1 MPNVRR
7 TKPTDDGAVT
17 KVESVAREVAK
28 TANARRR
35 REQRHTGSV
44 LNLDSIDADTLKR
57 AIQNLLDRKVGI
69 TFGVTRDG
77 GALSITI
84 LDNGDNV
91 REYVRANE
99 DINLYLT
106 GLADDF
112 GED

>member
-7 TKPTDDGAVT
+7 NERDGAVKAVDT
-17 KVESVAREVAK
+17 QARDVAK

-44 LNLDSIDADTLKR
+44 LDLNSIDADTFKRAVLSLLKR
-57 AIQNLLDRKVGI
+57 EVGV

-77 GALSITI
+77 GALSITL
-84 LDNGDNV
+84 LDNGETV
-91 REYVRANE
+91 REYVRATE
-99 DINLYLT
+99 DVNLYFS

-112 GED
+112 GADL

>member
-7 TKPTDDGAVT
+7 AKSGDDGTTAKVDTVSRDAV
-17 KVESVAREVAK
+17 K

-44 LNLDSIDADTLKR
+44 LDLNSIDADALKR
-57 AIQNLLDRKVGI
+57 AVQVLLERKVGI

-84 LDNGDNV
+84 LDNGENV

-99 DINLYLT
+99 DVNLYFA

-112 GED
+112 RED

>member
-7 TKPTDDGAVT
+7 KTTDGERETVNTVSRD
-17 KVESVAREVAK
+17 VAQ

-44 LNLDSIDADTLKR
+44 LDLDSMDSDTLKR
-57 AIQNLLDRKVGI
+57 AFVNLLKRKVGV

-77 GALSITI
+77 GALSITL
-84 LDNGDNV
+84 LDNGETV
-91 REYVRANE
+91 REYVRATE

>member
-1 MPNVRR
+1 MANVRR
-7 TKPTDDGAVT
+7 KDGDGTTA
-17 KVESVAREVAK
+17 KVSTEQRDTAK

-44 LNLDSIDADTLKR
+44 LDLNSIDANTLKR
-57 AIQNLLDRKVGI
+57 ALLELLKRAVGV

-77 GALSITI
+77 GALSVTL
-84 LDNGDNV
+84 LDNGENI
-91 REYVRANE
+91 REYVRATE
-99 DINLYLT
+99 DINLYLS

>member
-1 MPNVRR
+1 MANVRR
-7 TKPTDDGAVT
+7 KTGDGEAT
-17 KVESVAREVAK
+17 KVATESRDVAK

-44 LNLDSIDADTLKR
+44 LDLDSIDPNALKR
-57 AIQNLLDRKVGI
+57 AILELLKRAVGI

-84 LDNGDNV
+84 LDNGENI
-91 REYVRANE
+91 REYVRATE
-99 DINLYLT
+99 DINLYLA

-112 GED
+112 GKD

>member
-7 TKPTDDGAVT
+7 KTGDGEREKVT
-17 KVESVAREVAK
+17 TVARDDAK

-35 REQRHTGSV
+35 REQRHTGSQLD
-44 LNLDSIDADTLKR
+44 LNSVDADTLKR
-57 AIQNLLDRKVGI
+57 AFVELLKRKVGV

-77 GALSITI
+77 GALSITL
-84 LDNGDNV
+84 LDNGETV
-91 REYVRANE
+91 REYVRATE

-112 GED
+112 GTD

>member
-7 TKPTDDGAVT
+7 VDPKADGKAIVT
-17 KVESVAREVAK
+17 ESRDIAK

-44 LNLDSIDADTLKR
+44 LNLHSIDPDALKR
-57 AIQNLLDRKVGI
+57 ALCQLLERGVGV

-77 GALSITI
+77 GALSITL
-84 LDNGDNV
+84 LDNGETV
-91 REYVRANE
+91 REYVRATE

-112 GED
+112 STDE

>member
-7 TKPTDDGAVT
+7 KAGDGSDTKTDTVSRDA
-17 KVESVAREVAK
+17 AK

-35 REQRHTGSV
+35 REKRHTGSV
-44 LNLDSIDADTLKR
+44 LDLNSIDANTLKR
-57 AIQNLLDRKVGI
+57 ALVVVLQREVGV

-77 GALSITI
+77 GALSVTL
-84 LDNGDNV
+84 LDNGETI
-91 REYVRANE
+91 REYVRATE